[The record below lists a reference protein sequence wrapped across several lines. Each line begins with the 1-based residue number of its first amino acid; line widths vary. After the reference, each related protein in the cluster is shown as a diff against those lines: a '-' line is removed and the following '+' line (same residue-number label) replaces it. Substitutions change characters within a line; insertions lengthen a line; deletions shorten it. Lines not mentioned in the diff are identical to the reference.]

1 MKIARIEYNKTVCFA
16 RVDKARADI
25 LQGSIYGD
33 NAPLVIGSIDIKDA
47 RLLAPVEPTKIVC
60 LGLNYREHAAELD
73 MDIPKEP
80 VIFLKPPSS
89 IIGPDDSIV
98 YPAASLRLDYEAE
111 LAIIVKKRARS
122 INAQDARDYILGYT
136 CLNDITAR
144 DIQKRDGQWTRAKS
158 FDTFCPVGPHIET
171 CLDTGDIEIKLSVNN
186 NIKQFSSTSDMIFDV
201 DYIISF
207 VSGIMTL
214 MPGDIVTTGTPKG
227 VGPLARGDIVSVEID
242 GIGCLTNRVV

>member
-1 MKIARIEYNKTVCFA
+1 MKIARIEYNKTVSYACIDNAHAGIFH
-16 RVDKARADI
+16 
-25 LQGSIYGD
+25 GSIYDD
-33 NAPLVIGSIDIKDA
+33 NAPEIIDSIDIKDA

-89 IIGPDDSIV
+89 IIGPDDSII

-122 INAQDARDYILGYT
+122 INAQDVKDYILGYT

-158 FDTFCPVGPHIET
+158 FDTFCPIGPHIET
-171 CLDTGDIEIKLSVNN
+171 CLDTGDIKIKLSVNN
-186 NIKQFSSTSDMIFDV
+186 NIKQSSSTSDMIFDV

-227 VGPLARGDIVSVEID
+227 VGPLTRGDIVNVEID
-242 GIGCLTNRVV
+242 GIGCLTNKVV